1 MRSIRHAAV
10 ACIFAAGMFAQ
21 SPVAKPGPKREPPPG
36 ILRSVNVKGVQL
48 YQPEEIIRYAGLK
61 IGERTS
67 PALIEEAR
75 KKLQG
80 SELFNNVAD
89 EYRTAGNPLEYS
101 LTFILTENEQLF
113 PMRFERL
120 GPGPE
125 AIRDYLKAHVPL
137 YSDRIPGTEGA
148 LRRYTAAV
156 QDFVAQSNPKMK
168 VRAAISNDDPQQ
180 LAVLFTPNAPAP
192 TISQVVVSGNQAV
205 DTGAI
210 LRAVNQVAIGVP
222 LSDTRVKM
230 ILNGAIKPLY
240 ASKGYAAVSFPK
252 VETEPS
258 KTNLGVVLKVE
269 IKEGPVFKFGSI
281 RFRGKGMDEDEIRS
295 NIAFKTGQTFD
306 SEKLD
311 NFRLNLMHRMKMRG
325 LLDASITTE
334 AVPDEEKRAVDVIY
348 NVLPGEPYNF
358 AKLDIQG
365 LDISTQP
372 AIAKLWGEKPGH
384 PFNPD
389 YPEFFLKRVQEQGLF
404 DNLADTSSDYTADPT
419 SHNVTVHLYF
429 KGGKS
434 VADKQREK
442 KEEEERRKGD
452 GTWSPY

>member
-1 MRSIRHAAV
+1 
-10 ACIFAAGMFAQ
+10 
-21 SPVAKPGPKREPPPG
+21 
-36 ILRSVNVKGVQL
+36 
-48 YQPEEIIRYAGLK
+48 
-61 IGERTS
+61 
-67 PALIEEAR
+67 
-75 KKLQG
+75 
-80 SELFNNVAD
+80 
-89 EYRTAGNPLEYS
+89 
-101 LTFILTENEQLF
+101 
-113 PMRFERL
+113 
-120 GPGPE
+120 
-125 AIRDYLKAHVPL
+125 
-137 YSDRIPGTEGA
+137 
-148 LRRYTAAV
+148 
-156 QDFVAQSNPKMK
+156 MK

-180 LAVLFTPNAPAP
+180 LTVLFTPNAPAP

-205 DTGAI
+205 DTGTI

-258 KTNLGVVLKVE
+258 KTNLGVVVKVE

-306 SEKLD
+306 SEKVD
-311 NFRLNLMHRMKMRG
+311 NFRLNLVHRMKMRG

-348 NVLPGEPYNF
+348 SVLPGEPYNF

-372 AIAKLWGEKPGH
+372 AIAKLWGVKPGH

-389 YPEFFLKRVQEQGLF
+389 YPEFFLKRVQEQGIF
-404 DNLADTSSDYTADPT
+404 DNLANTSSDYTADPT

-434 VADKQREK
+434 AADKQREK